1 MNFKRAYGDLTYIS
15 ACSVL
20 FIVATTFFVGIEGP
34 VYSGVTHAVTMW
46 PTAPIACVKYLG
58 NFAYGTNCQM
68 VICEAHLSMLP
79 ESKRNFRPVMW
90 AASAAGG
97 ILLGAM
103 GIAGYVAFGPSVSS
117 NVMLSFGP
125 GALSSIGYSMVVVH
139 LLAYIPNDF
148 IIMRFFGFK
157 LFDVN
162 ILQVPTVQYIIA
174 TVLLFAVPVLA
185 MATVPLADVSGA
197 FELVLDLTG

>member
-1 MNFKRAYGDLTYIS
+1 
-15 ACSVL
+15 
-20 FIVATTFFVGIEGP
+20 
-34 VYSGVTHAVTMW
+34 
-46 PTAPIACVKYLG
+46 
-58 NFAYGTNCQM
+58 
-68 VICEAHLSMLP
+68 
-79 ESKRNFRPVMW
+79 
-90 AASAAGG
+90 
-97 ILLGAM
+97 
-103 GIAGYVAFGPSVSS
+103 
-117 NVMLSFGP
+117 
-125 GALSSIGYSMVVVH
+125 MVVVH

-197 FELVLDLTG
+197 FELVLDLTGDLPIGFQCFLLPGLVYLRTVREEAQSGAMRAAAVMTAISGSVCMFVCPMIDILSFVSACRS